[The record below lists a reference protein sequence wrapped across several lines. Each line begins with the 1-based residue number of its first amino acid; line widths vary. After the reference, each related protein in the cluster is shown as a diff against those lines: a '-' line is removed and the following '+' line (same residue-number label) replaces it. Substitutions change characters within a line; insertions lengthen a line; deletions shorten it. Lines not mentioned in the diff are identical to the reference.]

1 MGAYFDRDT
10 VALPGISK
18 YFTVGWEGPG
28 GVPVWTLSP
37 NSASPLC
44 QLILKLT

>member
-18 YFTVGWEGPG
+18 FFRVSGLPANGMCW
-28 GVPVWTLSP
+28 L
-37 NSASPLC
+37 
-44 QLILKLT
+44 